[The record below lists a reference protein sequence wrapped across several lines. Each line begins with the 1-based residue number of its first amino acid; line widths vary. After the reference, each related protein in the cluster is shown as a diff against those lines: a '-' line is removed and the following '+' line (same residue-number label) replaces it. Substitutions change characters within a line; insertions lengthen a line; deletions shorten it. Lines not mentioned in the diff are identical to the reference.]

1 MAKRPLTDKP
11 QVVFE
16 TAAAL
21 RDWLANNGATSDGIW
36 AVTFKKAVADRYVS
50 TGEIVDACLAYGW
63 VDSLTRGKDETRTM
77 LYICP
82 RKAGSN
88 WSRVNK
94 DKVARLEA
102 DGLMTPAGQAVIDRA
117 KADGTWTAL
126 DDVENLVIPGDL
138 QTAFDAS
145 AGAEDNWHAFP
156 RSVKRGALEIL
167 LNAKRAE
174 TRAAK
179 VAQIVSDSAANQRPF
194 QWRKKDTNP

>member
-16 TAAAL
+16 TVGGL
-21 RDWLANNGATSDGIW
+21 RDWLAVNHAMSDGIW
-36 AVTFKKAVADRYVS
+36 AVTYKKAVADKYIS
-50 TGEIVDACLAYGW
+50 TGEIVDACLSYGW
-63 VDSLTRGKDETRTM
+63 VDSLVRGKDDLRTM

-82 RKAGSN
+82 RKPGSN

-94 DKVARLEA
+94 EKVARLEA
-102 DGLMTPAGQAVIDRA
+102 AGLMTEAGREVIDRA

-126 DDVENLVIPGDL
+126 DDVENLVIPPDL
-138 QTAFDAS
+138 QAAFDAS
-145 AGAEDNWHAFP
+145 PGSQTNWEAFP

-179 VAQIVSDSAANQRPF
+179 ISQIVTDSAANRRPF
-194 QWRKKDTNP
+194 QWSRD